1 MFTLNIAL
9 FVLLFIMTG
18 VLIVKIYQF
27 KMKERALNELGSEL
41 SQTLDILKDTVKQ
54 KKKSHGPS
62 ADFLKDV
69 GLLSTLVTVIVSKY
83 GNLQLAL
90 EDFANV
96 DDKEYVSIYIDPD
109 KKSLILSI
117 NHTLG
122 QTISQSLANF
132 GTPDDNTFH

>member
-1 MFTLNIAL
+1 MFTLNVAL
-9 FVLLFIMTG
+9 FVLLFIVTG
-18 VLIVKIYQF
+18 ALIVKVYQF
-27 KMKERALNELGSEL
+27 KIKERALNELGAEL
-41 SQTLDILKDTVKQ
+41 SQTLAILKDTVKQ
-54 KKKSHGPS
+54 KKKSSVTG
-62 ADFLKDV
+62 ADFLKDA
-69 GLLSTLVTVIVSKY
+69 GLLSTLITVIVSKY
-83 GNLQLAL
+83 GNLHLAL

-117 NHTLG
+117 NHALG

>member
-1 MFTLNIAL
+1 VFTLNIAL

-18 VLIVKIYQF
+18 ALIVKIYQL
-27 KMKERALNELGSEL
+27 KKRERALNELGSEL
-41 SQTLDILKDTVKQ
+41 SQTLDILKDTIKQ
-54 KKKSHGPS
+54 KKKSGTG

-83 GNLQLAL
+83 GNLYLAL

-96 DDKEYVSIYIDPD
+96 DDKEYVSIYIDPE

-117 NHTLG
+117 NHASG
-122 QTISQSLANF
+122 QTISQSLINF

>member
-1 MFTLNIAL
+1 MFTLNVAL
-9 FVLLFIMTG
+9 FVLLSIVTG
-18 VLIVKIYQF
+18 ALFVKIYQF
-27 KMKERALNELGSEL
+27 KIKERALNELGAEL

-54 KKKSHGPS
+54 KKKSGAPA

-69 GLLSTLVTVIVSKY
+69 GLLSTLITVIVSKY
-83 GNLQLAL
+83 GNLHLAL
-90 EDFANV
+90 EDFASV

-117 NHTLG
+117 NHALG
-122 QTISQSLANF
+122 QTISQSLVNF